1 MGPAYKKAASNLEP
15 RIRLAKL
22 NTEDEQTI
30 GARYDIRSIP
40 TLALFRGGKEVA
52 TGAGSENM
60 TLLNRLGDYGPV
72 FFGIGFVAP
81 LIAQS
86 MDAAT
91 LSAPL
96 GLSNIALG
104 LVVGGSCA
112 KKRPSR
118 RREASCTR

>member
-1 MGPAYKKAASNLEP
+1 
-15 RIRLAKL
+15 
-22 NTEDEQTI
+22 
-30 GARYDIRSIP
+30 
-40 TLALFRGGKEVA
+40 
-52 TGAGSENM
+52 M

-86 MDAAT
+86 MDAAS

-104 LVVGGSCA
+104 LVVGGSLGDA
-112 KKRPSR
+112 RVA
-118 RREASCTR
+118 REAWRSG